1 MPVPESQ
8 GVVARSLLRDDAY
21 RTLRDAIVDGTLA
34 PGERLS
40 DPELIAW
47 LGISRTPIR
56 EALARLEQ
64 AGLVQ
69 TKPGRFTIVSPLNVR
84 ETRSAQ
90 LVAAAMHELAVREAV
105 PLLSELE
112 LRAMRGANRRFRVA
126 LRENDVDAALA
137 ADDDFH
143 EVAVKACGHPMV
155 RSVLEQVTPM
165 LRRIERIRFGSL
177 SGRSSAALHD
187 KIITLAAEG
196 DADGAGLAA
205 RENWLTLDPLLTE
218 EDHR

>member
-21 RTLRDAIVDGTLA
+21 RTIRDAIVDGTLA
-34 PGERLS
+34 PGERLN
-40 DPELIAW
+40 DPDLIAW

-105 PLLSELE
+105 PLMSEQE
-112 LRAMRGANRRFRVA
+112 LRAMRGANRRFRLA
-126 LRENDVDAALA
+126 LRANDVDAALA

-143 EVAVKACGHPMV
+143 EVAVEACANPMI

-165 LRRIERIRFGSL
+165 LRRIERIRFASL
-177 SGRSSAALHD
+177 TGRTSAALHD
-187 KIITLAAEG
+187 KIITHATAG
-196 DADGAGLAA
+196 DADAAALAA
-205 RENWLTLDPLLTE
+205 RENWLTLEPLLA
-218 EDHR
+218 EDDG